1 MFRPW
6 PWPASPKDM
15 FPTPSPACNASM
27 AMAMAASHK
36 DNHGGEIDQ
45 IVGCNLHDQMMMMI

>member
-1 MFRPW
+1 
-6 PWPASPKDM
+6 M